1 MSNAFGYAL
10 VAALGNVVG
19 ALAVTRRAARELA
32 LIEHFVAFGAGFMLA
47 VALVEVLPE
56 AFARSGT
63 AAPALVLAGYLAV
76 HFTQHTLTPHFHFG
90 EETHA
95 VNRVAGTSALVGLL
109 LHTFFDGV
117 AIASAFLVRP
127 ALGVM
132 VFIAIFLHKL
142 PEGVTVSSLMMAG
155 GRSGGQAIGAAA
167 MLGAATLAGVALTDQ
182 ISFLIHHGLAL
193 SAGVTIYVAASNLV
207 PEFQGKRGWTLPTAF
222 FAGAATFYVTKAPP
236 WPPGT
241 PGPGCRTPPRGSARR
256 RVRSR
261 GHRPSARCSGRPAS
275 PHPPRTRGRP
285 ERDPQA
291 ANELLRGAQSVS
303 LRHVRG
309 YRYRGASDLIHQ
321 SEMPVEWGCHR
332 EPIRCLG
339 ELLRHPPSVQLLQLS
354 HRAKIE
360 PRHAFLGTSVLR
372 TGHVFAQHVSRFPF
386 PLSRV

>member
-1 MSNAFGYAL
+1 MSSSLGYAL
-10 VAALGNVVG
+10 IAALGNVVG

-56 AFARSGT
+56 AFARSGS

-127 ALGVM
+127 ALGLM

-155 GRSGGQAIGAAA
+155 GRSGGQAVGAAA
-167 MLGAATLAGVALTDQ
+167 MLGVATLAGVALTDR
-182 ISFLIHHGLAL
+182 ISFLVHHGLAL

-207 PEFQGKRGWTLPTAF
+207 SEFQGKRGWKLPAAF
-222 FAGAATFYVTKAPP
+222 FAGAATFYVTKAIL
-236 WPPGT
+236 
-241 PGPGCRTPPRGSARR
+241 
-256 RVRSR
+256 
-261 GHRPSARCSGRPAS
+261 
-275 PHPPRTRGRP
+275 
-285 ERDPQA
+285 D
-291 ANELLRGAQSVS
+291 SVS
-303 LRHVRG
+303 
-309 YRYRGASDLIHQ
+309 
-321 SEMPVEWGCHR
+321 
-332 EPIRCLG
+332 
-339 ELLRHPPSVQLLQLS
+339 
-354 HRAKIE
+354 
-360 PRHAFLGTSVLR
+360 
-372 TGHVFAQHVSRFPF
+372 
-386 PLSRV
+386 